1 VGLPIPSTSVR
12 IVDLDGGAR
21 DVAPGEEGELIVDGP
36 QVMKGYLGKAE
47 ETAKVLREHE
57 GRTWLHT
64 GDIAR
69 LDGDGFITLVDR
81 AKDMLIVG
89 GFKVFSTEVEA
100 KLQAHPAI
108 ACCAIVGV
116 PNPERPGNDI
126 VKLVVERAA
135 AARDRPE
142 QAVRDE
148 ILAFA
153 RESLSPYKVPKIVEF
168 IDQLPLTAV
177 GKVDKKALRK
187 RA

>member
-1 VGLPIPSTSVR
+1 
-12 IVDLDGGAR
+12 
-21 DVAPGEEGELIVDGP
+21 
-36 QVMKGYLGKAE
+36 
-47 ETAKVLREHE
+47 
-57 GRTWLHT
+57 
-64 GDIAR
+64 
-69 LDGDGFITLVDR
+69 
-81 AKDMLIVG
+81 
-89 GFKVFSTEVEA
+89 
-100 KLQAHPAI
+100 
-108 ACCAIVGV
+108 V